1 MKVRT
6 KKALTAVL
14 VLVLALS
21 SVVTVLAACDTTAT
35 MTISTDT
42 ANVAVGKTMPLVVKV
57 SKGSQKLD
65 WTTSDASV
73 ATVSKEG
80 VVTGVKV
87 GSATITATSG
97 KSSVSCKV
105 TVGGIYTDDG
115 QSYTSKSSMKNTPS
129 NWNEMDYQN
138 NDDTVIIN
146 NTISSFFGY
155 DYALKDPSK
164 GRVTADGKL
173 NVDNIDFEHHIVT
186 YEAAT
191 KLEDVTSLVDA
202 KWGLTAAQ
210 KDQGGYAWRF
220 TLRDDLTWDDG
231 TPIKAGDFVYSMK
244 EQLNYLL
251 QPFRANNYWT
261 ANGMK
266 VHNAKNYY
274 YQGRTVDLPL
284 DGLTLDNLDKGADG
298 VYTYQGHSIYLGLRT
313 GIALLDGDSLGD
325 YIDVYST
332 QDDNPFDMAAWAVL
346 EGAMADKTNGKATV
360 TDDTLAALAKCL
372 APFGMQEDA
381 LGFVFMTQAFAAMT
395 FDEVGIYA
403 EDDLHLVVVL
413 DDPESWLREDG
424 KLSYTIS
431 NASLPLVKQD
441 LYERLKKEPAQG
453 SDKWTTTYNTSVE
466 TSASWGPYKLASF
479 QVDKQFIL
487 ERNVNWFGYGIEE
500 NRDQY
505 LADRFVVEVI
515 AEEEATKLAFWKGEI
530 DDLEFSYLGATAA
543 EYQNSDYAMFTPA
556 SSATAYGIQLY
567 SNLSVLKNS
576 GKNNTILAIKDFRWA
591 LSLAFDR
598 NAFVEDQ
605 LVGMQIGL
613 GLLGPG
619 YYYDPEN
626 SLSYRESDAAKSA
639 LLRTY
644 GFTLNGAGKWTDGT
658 TVYADIDAATDAMT
672 GYNLS
677 LAKQKLASAI
687 TELKDEK
694 YAYDP
699 SKNIVLRLGKFND
712 KAARRA
718 ELLQSCIDKL
728 TEGSELQG
736 KIKVEIIETNSQ
748 KSADDFR
755 DGKFEIYCIAGIGGA
770 VFYPFTS
777 MDSYLGFGDLSY
789 HGYMDTKATITKT
802 MPAGNYEGAGQ
813 TFTLTTRDWFN
824 SLNGRMTEGA
834 SHNWSEGYCPVEV
847 RLEILAMLEEYALSQ
862 HYTIQVA
869 NDYNA
874 YLNTA
879 RNHNI
884 TTTYNTF
891 MGLGGARY
899 TRYVYND
906 VEWAEFLAQHNND
919 LSSFYKTSQAD

>member
-42 ANVAVGKTMPLVVKV
+42 ANVAVGKTMPLVVKF

-191 KLEDVTSLVDA
+191 RLEDVTSLVDA

-210 KDQGGYAWRF
+210 KAQGGYAWRF

-332 QDDNPFDMAAWAVL
+332 QDDNPFDMEAWAVL

-466 TSASWGPYKLASF
+466 TSASW
-479 QVDKQFIL
+479 
-487 ERNVNWFGYGIEE
+487 
-500 NRDQY
+500 
-505 LADRFVVEVI
+505 
-515 AEEEATKLAFWKGEI
+515 
-530 DDLEFSYLGATAA
+530 
-543 EYQNSDYAMFTPA
+543 
-556 SSATAYGIQLY
+556 
-567 SNLSVLKNS
+567 
-576 GKNNTILAIKDFRWA
+576 
-591 LSLAFDR
+591 
-598 NAFVEDQ
+598 
-605 LVGMQIGL
+605 
-613 GLLGPG
+613 
-619 YYYDPEN
+619 
-626 SLSYRESDAAKSA
+626 
-639 LLRTY
+639 
-644 GFTLNGAGKWTDGT
+644 
-658 TVYADIDAATDAMT
+658 
-672 GYNLS
+672 
-677 LAKQKLASAI
+677 
-687 TELKDEK
+687 
-694 YAYDP
+694 
-699 SKNIVLRLGKFND
+699 
-712 KAARRA
+712 
-718 ELLQSCIDKL
+718 
-728 TEGSELQG
+728 
-736 KIKVEIIETNSQ
+736 
-748 KSADDFR
+748 
-755 DGKFEIYCIAGIGGA
+755 
-770 VFYPFTS
+770 
-777 MDSYLGFGDLSY
+777 
-789 HGYMDTKATITKT
+789 
-802 MPAGNYEGAGQ
+802 
-813 TFTLTTRDWFN
+813 
-824 SLNGRMTEGA
+824 
-834 SHNWSEGYCPVEV
+834 
-847 RLEILAMLEEYALSQ
+847 
-862 HYTIQVA
+862 
-869 NDYNA
+869 
-874 YLNTA
+874 
-879 RNHNI
+879 
-884 TTTYNTF
+884 
-891 MGLGGARY
+891 
-899 TRYVYND
+899 
-906 VEWAEFLAQHNND
+906 
-919 LSSFYKTSQAD
+919 